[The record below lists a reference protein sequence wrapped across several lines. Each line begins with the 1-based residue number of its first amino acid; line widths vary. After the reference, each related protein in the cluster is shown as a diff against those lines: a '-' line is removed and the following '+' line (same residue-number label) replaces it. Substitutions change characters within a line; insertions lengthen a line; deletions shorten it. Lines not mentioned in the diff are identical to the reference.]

1 MGGAGRRAMVDSPYM
16 LAWSRFLF
24 LGLLFAATGEPAIE
38 DLQVTTDGGQVLVG
52 FHLANGLD
60 AETRERIASGLPT
73 SFIYELELKRDRKHW
88 WDRGL
93 DSTILEVVAMYNA
106 VTREYLVNTKH
117 GGRLIESRTVRDE
130 VELERAM
137 TLFERFPAFTL
148 EGDRDNARFLVR
160 MRVDLGSGSLLG
172 FIPYQRSTPWEE
184 SNKVR
189 LRAPEP

>member
-1 MGGAGRRAMVDSPYM
+1 M
-16 LAWSRFLF
+16 LGWSTFLI
-24 LGLLFAATGEPAIE
+24 LGLATAISGEPVL
-38 DLQVTTDGGQVLVG
+38 DDFQVTLNGGQVLVD

-73 SFIYELELKRDRKHW
+73 SFVYELELLRDRKHW

-93 DSTILEVVAMYNA
+93 DSTLLEVVAMYNA
-106 VTREYLVNTKH
+106 VTREYLVNTKQ

-137 TLFERFPAFTL
+137 TVFESFPAFTL
-148 EGDRDNARFLVR
+148 EGDRDNSRFLVR
-160 MRVDLGSGSLLG
+160 MRVDLGPGALLG
-172 FIPYQRSTPWEE
+172 FIPFQRSTAWKE

-189 LRAPEP
+189 LRSQEP